1 MRYEIVLNEMKK
13 ESEVSDSFLRATDGI
28 RTRDPNLGKVVLYQL
43 SHCRIYMLCSLEQK
57 IIYNRID
64 SLSIDFLKKFK

>member
-43 SHCRIYMLCSLEQK
+43 SHCRICELCSFEQK
-57 IIYNRID
+57 LIYNRID
-64 SLSIDFLKKFK
+64 YLSIDFLKKF